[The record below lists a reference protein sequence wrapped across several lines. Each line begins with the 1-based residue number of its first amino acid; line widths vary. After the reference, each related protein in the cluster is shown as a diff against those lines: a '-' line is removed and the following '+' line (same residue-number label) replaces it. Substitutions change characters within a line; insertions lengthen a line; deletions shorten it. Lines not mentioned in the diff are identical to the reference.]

1 MKFKLLFSLLVL
13 LLFSCNPAKN
23 KKVDQTTLSFKTD
36 DSSKLYFKNVRQSYY
51 DVDVME
57 EAKLE
62 VYRLKKRV
70 EESEE
75 PVINLALVN
84 NWRYDEAYVLL
95 EPNTAAGDLNTL
107 NLSYENENGESGDI
121 IFEKGDKKN
130 HLAFASKVYEQ
141 IQNESDFFLN
151 RNGEKVEILRDSKSR
166 EAFRISMFDYYRL
179 TLAY

>member
-1 MKFKLLFSLLVL
+1 MKIKFLLGIICLVL
-13 LLFSCNPAKN
+13 LACNPSKN
-23 KKVDQTTLSFKTD
+23 EKVDQTSLSFKTD
-36 DSSKLYFKNVRQSYY
+36 DSSKLYFRNVRQSYY

-70 EESEE
+70 EESDE

-84 NWRYDEAYVLL
+84 NWRFDEAYVLL
-95 EPNTAAGDLNTL
+95 EPNIAAGDLNTL
-107 NLSYENENGESGDI
+107 NLSYQNENGDSGEI

-151 RNGEKVEILRDSKSR
+151 RDGQKIEILRDSKSR